1 MQLFFAVY
9 KRILHAAA
17 GSREDQFRIKAIER
31 AMHKVAG
38 WGAPLTSASHVE
50 ALRLGP
56 KSSEKVVEILE
67 EGRCR
72 RVEALAQEERRQA
85 RAL

>member
-1 MQLFFAVY
+1 
-9 KRILHAAA
+9 
-17 GSREDQFRIKAIER
+17 
-31 AMHKVAG
+31 MHKVAG